1 MTRGR
6 PKSYTERQRYLLR
19 VLFLYGCSPAE
30 IAKFMGMYDCQMTPA
45 MASGQVAA
53 LGYRK
58 RDMPRAVRQR
68 LLDELKANRL
78 DKQGRLTPLPDW
90 FFEAR

>member
-1 MTRGR
+1 MKGR
-6 PKSYTERQRYLLR
+6 PKSYTERQRYLIR

-30 IAKFMGMYDCQMTPA
+30 IAKFMGMYGYPMSAA
-45 MASGQVAA
+45 MVSGQIAA

-58 RDMPRAVRQR
+58 KEMPRAVRQR
-68 LLDELKANRL
+68 LLDEVKVIRL
-78 DKQGRLTPLPDW
+78 DRAGQQMALPDS